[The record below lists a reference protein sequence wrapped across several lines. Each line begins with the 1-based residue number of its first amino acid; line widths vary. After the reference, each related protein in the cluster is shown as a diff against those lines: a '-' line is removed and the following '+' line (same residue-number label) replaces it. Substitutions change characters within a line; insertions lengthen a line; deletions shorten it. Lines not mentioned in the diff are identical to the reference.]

1 MWPERTE
8 VQKIPREEDL
18 DPSRVYAFRKFV
30 QALLIPAGVVDMA
43 ALARRPAIPPRDV
56 DAVRALLKSKDYT
69 QEQGPRAGKRLDLF
83 PEEVLGRSVRRRAR
97 LRLGGRLGH
106 PQKRRVELT
115 EVFEMFSVAVAGRA
129 LRQRVRR

>member
-56 DAVRALLKSKDYT
+56 DAVRALLKSRIIHKN
-69 QEQGPRAGKRLDLF
+69 R
-83 PEEVLGRSVRRRAR
+83 
-97 LRLGGRLGH
+97 GG
-106 PQKRRVELT
+106 
-115 EVFEMFSVAVAGRA
+115 
-129 LRQRVRR
+129 

>member
-18 DPSRVYAFRKFV
+18 DPSRVYATRKIV
-30 QALLIPAGVVDMA
+30 QELLIPGGPR
-43 ALARRPAIPPRDV
+43 LARRRPAIPPRDV

-83 PEEVLGRSVRRRAR
+83 PEEVLGRSVRRGAR
-97 LRLGGRLGH
+97 LRLGRWLRH
-106 PQKRRVELT
+106 SEERRVEATDVL
-115 EVFEMFSVAVAGRA
+115 EVFSMTVAWRA
-129 LRQRVRR
+129 LRQRV